1 MFNQKLAENRDFLIV
16 DRVGRDIEIKIGE
29 GKYIHLRIDEFIQ
42 FADTVEVARNNL
54 IEKKN
59 IDPS

>member
-29 GKYIHLRIDEFIQ
+29 GEIYSS
-42 FADTVEVARNNL
+42 
-54 IEKKN
+54 KN
-59 IDPS
+59 